1 MTATYTFRMILK
13 TFHGTPRNADLHAHA
28 HESPWIMT
36 LPLVALAVGAIGGGA
51 ALGIPPE
58 HGFIHEYLKPVA
70 AIVHLEGAGTA
81 PTLQLALISTVVALG
96 GLSIAIS
103 AYGFGVRI
111 PVFARSIFPGAQ
123 TLFRQK
129 WYMDHIGDGLIVAMT
144 KAVAML
150 SWGFDVALV
159 DGIVNGVGK
168 LSRILSAQTRKLQ
181 TGQLQHYA
189 LSMVIGLVLMI
200 GGLVLFR

>member
-1 MTATYTFRMILK
+1 
-13 TFHGTPRNADLHAHA
+13 
-28 HESPWIMT
+28 
-36 LPLVALAVGAIGGGA
+36 
-51 ALGIPPE
+51 
-58 HGFIHEYLKPVA
+58 
-70 AIVHLEGAGTA
+70 
-81 PTLQLALISTVVALG
+81 
-96 GLSIAIS
+96 
-103 AYGFGVRI
+103 
-111 PVFARSIFPGAQ
+111 
-123 TLFRQK
+123 
-129 WYMDHIGDGLIVAMT
+129 MDHIGDGLIVAMT